1 MLKGKLA
8 LITGAASGIGF
19 QIAKL
24 FANEGAHLCL
34 VDIQKDLPK
43 VLSQISHQEAQHS
56 THFCDVSNSNEVNNL
71 FSSIKQQYPKHKV
84 PSIVVNS
91 AGITRDNT
99 LFKLTEQDW
108 NKVIDVNLKGTFL
121 VTQAAAKELVTNY
134 PKDQKIAS
142 YASIINIA
150 SIVGKQG
157 NWGQT
162 NYSASKAGVE
172 GLTVS
177 HMCMIKSYDNELN
190 FCFIKENCG

>member
-8 LITGAASGIGF
+8 LVTGAASGIGF

-24 FANEGAHLCL
+24 FANEGANLCL

-43 VLSQISHQEAQHS
+43 VLSQINHQEAQHS
-56 THFCDVSNSNEVNNL
+56 THFCDVSNSSEVNNL
-71 FSSIKQQYPKHKV
+71 FASIKEQYPSHKV
-84 PSIVVNS
+84 PTIVVNS

-99 LFKLTEQDW
+99 LFRLTEQDW

-121 VTQAAAKELVTNY
+121 ITQNAAKELVANY
-134 PKDQKIAS
+134 PKDQKLIS

-172 GLTVS
+172 GLTVN
-177 HMCMIKSYDNELN
+177 ILFYKY
-190 FCFIKENCG
+190 